1 MGPGDL
7 GNIRNWGEVL
17 MPEILIEPDDDP
29 RSLLERWG
37 RPTTKV
43 PEDWKAIVSETVKV
57 IS

>member
-1 MGPGDL
+1 
-7 GNIRNWGEVL
+7 
-17 MPEILIEPDDDP
+17 MPEILIEPNDDP